1 MSGFAKG
8 SEIGEGVQRKLYVG
22 AENFKVVG
30 VNPTKEELEKMY
42 GREIT
47 FDPEYIGTTK
57 VSDSDGEREVPQV
70 RLDFYLANED
80 ESVTTK
86 LQFYVADTHHKSQTG
101 KYKVINAFGR
111 DTWLD
116 ADAIKTKII
125 PDNMQWYRSEG
136 VKVAK
141 RGEVELVSFLVNL
154 LNLPFNLNKV
164 EDISEAYASIS
175 KDEWTKIFAGD
186 FTLLS
191 NIIGSTNNKIGV
203 LLGVK
208 TKGDGKLVQ
217 TTFNRHTMR
226 QYVIPSNK
234 ADKFKYVLKD
244 LDESVAAGAFGN
256 VDFGPRDLALREH
269 NISPTA
275 ISTENTNQLDVFA
288 AAGVSDDLAS
298 DDSDDWLNG

>member
-8 SEIGEGVQRKLYVG
+8 SEIGEGIQRQLYVG

-47 FDPEYIGTTK
+47 FDPDYIGTTK

-116 ADAIKTKII
+116 SDSIKTKII

-154 LNLPFNLNKV
+154 LNLPFNLDKV
-164 EDISEAYASIS
+164 EDIAKAYASID

-186 FTLLS
+186 FTLLR
-191 NIIGSTNNKIGV
+191 NIITNTNNKIGV

-208 TKGDGKLVQ
+208 TKVDGKLVQ

-226 QYVIPSNK
+226 QYIISSNK
-234 ADKFKYVLKD
+234 AEKFKYLLKD

-256 VDFGPRDLALREH
+256 VDFGPRDLSLREH
-269 NISPTA
+269 NISPTV
-275 ISTENTNQLDVFA
+275 ISTENANQLDVFA
-288 AAGVSDDLAS
+288 TAGVSDDAVS
-298 DDSDDWLNG
+298 DDADDWLNG